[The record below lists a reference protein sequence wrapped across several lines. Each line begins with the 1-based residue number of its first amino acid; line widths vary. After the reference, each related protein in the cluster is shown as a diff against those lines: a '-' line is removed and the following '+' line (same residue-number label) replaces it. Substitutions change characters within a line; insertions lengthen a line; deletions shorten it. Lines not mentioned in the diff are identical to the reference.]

1 MLLRDLLRGVPYRA
15 CTGEDTLE
23 ITELCFDS
31 RVCKPGMAFAAV
43 RGVAADGHQYIDA
56 AVRAGASLVIAKYP
70 VEGTPTVVTDDPEAT
85 LAGMAANFYGNPA
98 RDMTMIGVT
107 GTKGKTS
114 TTYFIKAILDRE
126 PDVKCGLIGTVCN
139 MAGDEYLGEAH
150 NSTPTVTE
158 LHCLLADMRA
168 RGCTHVVMEVSSH
181 ALALG
186 RVDGIRYRVGVFTN
200 LSQDHLDFHGTM
212 ENYLAAKCR
221 LFGLTEEGVVNIDDP
236 ASAAVLQS
244 APCPMHTYS
253 MREDSGANMTA
264 RDAKQREADGVDFHV
279 RVGGEEREVRFP
291 VPGLFSVY
299 NAMAALAVAHVLG
312 ISLTEA
318 VEALERTHGVPG
330 RAEVV
335 RVDAPFRV
343 IVDYAHSPDSVE
355 KIVDT
360 VAGFTVGRVISV
372 LGCGGNRD
380 RTKRPKM
387 TAAAARGSD
396 YVIVTT
402 DNPRFEEPEDILRDM
417 LPGFEHEGC
426 PYQVILDRRAAIHAA
441 LSMAEARDTVL
452 IMGKGHEPY
461 QEVRGVRHHF
471 DDREEAI
478 AYFKGKA

>member
-1 MLLRDLLRGVPYRA
+1 MLLRDLLRDAPYSA
-15 CTGEDTLE
+15 CTGGDSLD
-23 ITELCFDS
+23 IAELCFDS
-31 RVCKPGMAFAAV
+31 RVCRPGMAFAAV
-43 RGVAADGHQYIDA
+43 RGVTADGHQYIDA
-56 AVRAGASLVIAKYP
+56 AVRAGASLIIAKTP

-85 LAGMAANFYGNPA
+85 LAAMAANLYGNPA
-98 RDMTMIGVT
+98 RGLTMIGVT

-114 TTYFIKAILDRE
+114 TTYFIKTILDSL
-126 PDVKCGLIGTVCN
+126 PGVKCGLIGTVCN
-139 MAGDEYLGEAH
+139 MAGDENLGEAH

-158 LHCLLADMRA
+158 LHRLLADMRA

-181 ALALG
+181 ALELG
-186 RVDGIRYRVGVFTN
+186 RVDGIRFRVGVFTN

-221 LFGLTEEGVVNIDDP
+221 LFAQADEGIANVDDP
-236 ASAAVLQS
+236 DTAEVLRRAA
-244 APCPMHTYS
+244 CPMHTYS
-253 MREDSGANMTA
+253 MWEEKHAEVTA
-264 RDAKQREADGVDFHV
+264 GNVVQREADGVDFTV
-279 RVGGEEREVRFP
+279 RADGAAYPVKFP

-299 NAMAALAVAHVLG
+299 NAMAALSVARVLG
-312 ISLTEA
+312 IPMAEA
-318 VEALERTHGVPG
+318 VRAVEKTHGVPG

-355 KIVDT
+355 KIVST

-387 TAAAARGSD
+387 AAAAARGSD
-396 YVIVTT
+396 YIILTT
-402 DNPRFEEPEDILRDM
+402 DNPRFEEPEDILNDM
-417 LPGFEHEGC
+417 LPGLAYADC
-426 PYQVILDRRAAIHAA
+426 PYRVIPDRREAIRAAIG
-441 LSMAEARDTVL
+441 MAEARDTVL

-471 DDREEAI
+471 DDREEVRR
-478 AYFKGKA
+478 YFEQKA